1 MKRKKVIKMSCLL
14 LAALFMPVYPSAQGQ
29 RTANTDYIKRKWI
42 DIAYANQSQAQKLDI
57 YLPEEG
63 DGPYPVILSIHG
75 GAFKSGDKGD
85 GQVNAMLEGLKRGYA
100 VVSVN
105 YRLSGEAIWPAQI
118 QDVKAAIRW
127 IRANSK
133 QYKLNSGK
141 IATWGGS
148 AGGHLS
154 AMAGTSGNVKEL
166 EDLSQGNAD
175 QSSRVQAVVDW
186 FGPTDFLK
194 MDEQAKE
201 SKVANPQVHSIP
213 DSPESQLIGKNL
225 QDAPDLVK
233 AANPETYI
241 SKDDPPFFIQ
251 HGLNDPLVPY
261 PQSVNFA
268 KKLEQTLGKEKVT
281 LELIPGTGHGGPN
294 FQTKENIDKVFAF
307 LDKYL
312 K

>member
-1 MKRKKVIKMSCLL
+1 MSCLL

-141 IATWGGS
+141 IASWGGS

-154 AMAGTSGNVKEL
+154 AMAGTSGNVNEL
-166 EDLSQGNAD
+166 EDLTQGNAD
-175 QSSRVQAVVDW
+175 QSSRIQAVVDW

>member
-14 LAALFMPVYPSAQGQ
+14 LAALLMPVYPSAQGQ

-42 DIAYANQSQAQKLDI
+42 DIAFANQSQAQKLDI

-148 AGGHLS
+148 AGGHLA
-154 AMAGTSGNVKEL
+154 AMAGTSGNVNEL
-166 EDLSQGNAD
+166 EDLTQGNAD
-175 QSSRVQAVVDW
+175 QSSRIQAVVDW

-307 LDKYL
+307 LDKHL

>member
-175 QSSRVQAVVDW
+175 QSSRIQAVVDW

>member
-1 MKRKKVIKMSCLL
+1 MSCLL

-141 IATWGGS
+141 IASWGGS

-294 FQTKENIDKVFAF
+294 FQTKENVDKVFAF
-307 LDKYL
+307 LDKHL